1 MEDAMHQVTFRRYT
15 LVAAVTALLT
25 GAGALPAA
33 ALEES
38 AHTVTISRALLSGA
52 PRLEESMDVSA
63 LTPDSDFT
71 VFMREGVP
79 DDVHRAALGRLWV
92 FIAPPVSC
100 QELCVGEDD
109 SAAGATRLASE
120 KLPAAIQ

>member
-1 MEDAMHQVTFRRYT
+1 
-15 LVAAVTALLT
+15 
-25 GAGALPAA
+25 
-33 ALEES
+33 
-38 AHTVTISRALLSGA
+38 LLSGA